1 MSQERRAYW
10 DERHREG
17 TAGAS
22 EPSLVEMLPL
32 LPRGLSLD
40 IGSGLGRNAI
50 ALAAAGMRVIATDY
64 SERAALALRQSA
76 RDRGLMIRPLIAD
89 IEDSWPFRAGSFD
102 LVVNINF
109 LNRGMV
115 PLLIEAL
122 KPGGMLFFDTF
133 LIDQVQF
140 GHPSEPEFTLRHY
153 ELREMLSAMELLRY
167 REGIVTYP
175 SGKQAWRAMAL
186 ARRRS

>member
-22 EPSLVEMLPL
+22 EPSLAEVLPL
-32 LPRGLSLD
+32 LPRGRTLD
-40 IGSGLGRNAI
+40 IASGLGRNAI
-50 ALAAAGMRVIATDY
+50 PLAAAGMRVIAADY
-64 SERAALALRQSA
+64 SEQAALALRQTA
-76 RDRGLMIRPLIAD
+76 RDRRLTIEPVIAD
-89 IEDSWPFRAGSFD
+89 IEDSWPFRPASFD
-102 LVVNINF
+102 AVVNVNF
-109 LNRGMV
+109 LNRAMV
-115 PLLIEAL
+115 PRLIEAL
-122 KPGGMLFFDTF
+122 KPGGMLFFETF
-133 LIDQVQF
+133 LIDQAEF
-140 GHPSEPEFTLRHY
+140 GHPREPSFMLRHY

-175 SGKQAWRAMAL
+175 SGKQAWRATAL